1 MGNKE
6 SHTGQEPARSKRDS
20 LALSPWQDIRGFLA
34 MHVGR
39 LVLFAITC
47 TSVIMVML
55 IFYFVV
61 KEAFPFFFEKTG
73 VSAAVMSF
81 SGDDKEID
89 NDVIKFGQARPWAVS
104 GKYDVCVTIKNGQ
117 ITEAKIKR
125 PGQEDYSEALIS
137 GHTISIVKAAEAGQD
152 IKQAEN
158 ELEVDIKV
166 EAGDGLVA
174 DGSYNSWV
182 TVKSVLIPFLTSGD
196 YSPESRP
203 AKYGVLAFIVGSLY
217 VTIVAIVIAIPIG
230 ILAALFLSDI
240 VGFKIR
246 SVVKPVIELLAAIPS
261 VAYGVFAI
269 LVLGPWMTA
278 HLGFKTGANALNAS
292 LILSVMALPTII
304 SVAEDSISATGREL
318 REAAYGLGST
328 RFEAMIKV
336 VIPAAHSGI
345 IAAIVLGMMRAIGE
359 TMVVWMA
366 SGNASQVPHPWWDLS
381 QSVGTMTAMIAGDLA
396 ETPKG
401 SVHYRSL
408 FAVGTLLLIF
418 TIGLNVISE
427 YFLSR
432 AKKKTGKKS

>member
-1 MGNKE
+1 MSDKE
-6 SHTGQEPARSKRDS
+6 LNTGQEPAVRKRDS
-20 LALSPWQDIRGFLA
+20 LALSPWQDMRGFLSF
-34 MHVGR
+34 HVGR
-39 LVLFAITC
+39 FLLFAITC
-47 TSVIMVML
+47 TSVLVVML
-55 IFYFVV
+55 IFYFVL
-61 KEAFPFFFEKTG
+61 KEAFPFFFEKAG
-73 VSAAVMSF
+73 VSATVMSF
-81 SGDDKEID
+81 SGGEGEID
-89 NDVIKFGQARPWAVS
+89 NDVINFGKAMPSAAS
-104 GKYDVCVTIKNGQ
+104 GKYDVQVSIKDGQ

-125 PGQEDYSEALIS
+125 PGQEEYSNAMIS
-137 GHTISIVKAAEAGQD
+137 GHTISIAKNSKAGLV
-152 IKQAEN
+152 EN

-166 EAGDGLVA
+166 EAGDGFVA
-174 DGSYNSWV
+174 DGVYSSFV
-182 TVKSVLIPFLTSGD
+182 RVKSALIPFLTSGD
-196 YSPESRP
+196 FSPESRP
-203 AKYGVLAFIVGSLY
+203 AKYGVFAFIVGSLY
-217 VTIVAIVIAIPIG
+217 VTIVAIAIAIPIG

-240 VGFKIR
+240 VDFKIR

-269 LVLGPWMTA
+269 LVLGPWMTKY
-278 HLGFKTGANALNAS
+278 LGFQTGANALNAS

-418 TIGLNVISE
+418 TFGLNIISE
-427 YFLSR
+427 YFLGR
-432 AKKKTGKKS
+432 AKKKIGKKS